1 MQKKVS
7 RKTIELIVS
16 TFFFVLAGFFQYY
29 DIYLPPVY
37 AYTFSFLANAIFLL
51 LIFLWGK
58 SIRQRIIQ
66 KGIRRKLVII
76 AMLLFFWL
84 FIRFIK
90 YNIFAR
96 KDTISRYLWYRYY
109 IPQCL
114 VPPLSLI
121 ARMELTRKKKENLSK
136 LIYLILLPAI
146 VLILLILTNDFHHQ
160 HFQQTLF

>member
-1 MQKKVS
+1 MQKKVR
-7 RKTIELIVS
+7 RKTIELIIS

-29 DIYLPPVY
+29 DFYLPPVY
-37 AYTFSFLANAIFLL
+37 AHTFSFLANAIFLL

-76 AMLLFFWL
+76 AILLFFWL

-109 IPQCL
+109 NSAMSCSSS
-114 VPPLSLI
+114 LSY
-121 ARMELTRKKKENLSK
+121 RQDGTNKKKERESIKTDLSYPPSCYCPDPSHPDK
-136 LIYLILLPAI
+136 
-146 VLILLILTNDFHHQ
+146 
-160 HFQQTLF
+160 

>member
-37 AYTFSFLANAIFLL
+37 AHTFSFLANAIFLL

-114 VPPLSLI
+114 VPPLSY
-121 ARMELTRKKKENLSK
+121 RQEGTNKKKERESIKTYLSYPPSCYCPDSSHPDK
-136 LIYLILLPAI
+136 
-146 VLILLILTNDFHHQ
+146 
-160 HFQQTLF
+160 